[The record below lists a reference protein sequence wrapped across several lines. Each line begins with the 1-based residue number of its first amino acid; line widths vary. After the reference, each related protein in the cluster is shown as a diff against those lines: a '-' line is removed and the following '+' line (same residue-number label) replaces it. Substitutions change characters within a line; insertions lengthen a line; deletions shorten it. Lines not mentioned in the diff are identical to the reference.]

1 MSRHPLRSLARRG
14 LALVCVTGAVGV
26 AHAASLGGIS
36 EGTLDAWSY
45 PAEIVVED
53 TTPPTITASI
63 SPAANLFGWHNS
75 AATVTFACD
84 DDSSGIAS
92 CTGPVTLGTEGSGQV
107 VIGDAVDNAGNT
119 ASTSVTLDVDLT
131 GPAVEIVGVTDG
143 DVVAVGPAVSCDA
156 SDALSGLAGPC
167 VVTVAPGSGGSVVVT
182 ATATDRAD
190 NVTIETAE
198 YRVLTICGVGPP
210 NVPCVVPYGTVFD
223 GDLDWNA
230 DVLVLGE
237 VTKKIDVV
245 DGSVTVGA
253 TGIVG
258 KDIEQTGAGGVTVV
272 AGGFVDGK
280 IEESGAGSILVD
292 GVVTKDVEEEDDGD
306 VVVGPTAHIDGKV
319 KEAGPGSVSVHGQ
332 VDDDVDEDDDGDVI
346 VGPTAHIDGKVKEA
360 GPGSVSVHG
369 QVDDDVE
376 EKDDGDLVV
385 GPTAHIDGT
394 VKESGPGSVTIGGS
408 VTKDVTEDDDGDLT
422 IASTATVTAKAK
434 ESGPGSVVVGGTV
447 TETVEEKGPGNLDVL
462 AGSSIGDDAVEAD
475 AGNLTA
481 FGPSSIGDEL
491 EESGGGDMTINA
503 FVVAARA
510 DSTGGGSCTISPAAT
525 VPMRSG
531 ACS

>member
-26 AHAASLGGIS
+26 AHAASIGGIS

-332 VDDDVDEDDDGDVI
+332 VDDDV
-346 VGPTAHIDGKVKEA
+346 
-360 GPGSVSVHG
+360 
-369 QVDDDVE
+369 E

-422 IASTATVTAKAK
+422 IAPTATVTAKAK

-462 AGSSIGDDAVEAD
+462 VGSSIGDDAVEAD